1 MREFGYIIV
10 KTLVTDITPAQKVRV
25 AMNDIE
31 TSKRNRLAATEKADA
46 DKVMIVKR
54 AEADA
59 VSKYHQG
66 AGNFLVFWSRSE
78 PWRTSGVRSQ
88 QWSQQTT
95 RKLD

>member
-1 MREFGYIIV
+1 MSGFGYIII
-10 KTLVTDITPAQKVRV
+10 KTLVTDITPAAKVRV

-46 DKVMIVKR
+46 EKVMTVKR

-66 AGNFLVFWSRSE
+66 EGTF
-78 PWRTSGVRSQ
+78 
-88 QWSQQTT
+88 
-95 RKLD
+95 